1 VVLRFAYAY
10 SRAVFTPFVLVTVG
24 LSEGKSI
31 SSVLDVRNK
40 TNNDILTFSQN
51 KLTLFLLIKKT
62 RVHISH
68 RYSHP
73 ASQATFKRSLLILVL
88 HVLLNA

>member
-1 VVLRFAYAY
+1 VRVNQSSVWDSTRCNFLGNGGGHE
-10 SRAVFTPFVLVTVG
+10 FTIP
-24 LSEGKSI
+24 I